1 MNRLAVLLL
10 AGLIALAG
18 CGETPIRKTN
28 CWNSMALL
36 PQDGDC
42 EFHHVPTR

>member
-1 MNRLAVLLL
+1 MNRLTALLL

-28 CWNSMALL
+28 CWNSMSLL
-36 PQDGDC
+36 PNGNC